1 MGQTASTIVRK
12 LQDLERNQNFGGS
25 IAILDAH
32 PSIIYHSK
40 PKMARTKAPSAAVQ
54 ASKGSKI
61 TFGDDSEN
69 DEQETSFEAGP
80 SRRQGRQEP
89 ESDEEE
95 EEESDD
101 DDAPEAVGVSK
112 SDAGVDDVA
121 SAAEM
126 LAQ

>member
-1 MGQTASTIVRK
+1 MTSTIVRK
-12 LQDLERNQNFGGS
+12 LRDLERNQNFGS
-25 IAILDAH
+25 IAIHDAH
-32 PSIIYHSK
+32 PSVIYHTR

-54 ASKGSKI
+54 VSRGSKI
-61 TFGDDSEN
+61 TFGDDSGE
-69 DEQETSFEAGP
+69 DEQDLSFEAGP
-80 SRRQGRQEP
+80 SRRQGKQEP
-89 ESDEEE
+89 ESDEED

-112 SDAGVDDVA
+112 SDVGVDDVA